1 VRTSLVGAVLGTLVL
16 AACGETSVNTP
27 LPAARMEAVGGQPQ
41 GVAGA
46 PLPVEIQVFSAD
58 DQPLPGAALTF
69 AASNGG
75 TVSPASAT
83 SDGDGIART
92 TWTLGQTAGQQ
103 TLTVTSGS
111 VSNPIT
117 ATVSAGAPASVALVA
132 GDNQTA
138 PAGSAVGTAP
148 SVRVSDAFGNLVA
161 QAPVS
166 FSVLSGGGQVTG
178 GIRLTNAQGVAT
190 VGSWVL
196 GPSAGTQTLTGRV
209 ETGGVAN
216 NPIIFTATATP
227 PAGAQMVIVSG
238 NNQTAPVGRLVPVAP
253 TVQVRNAGGTPVPG
267 VSVTFTVASG
277 GGAVVG
283 SRQITD
289 ASGTATVGG
298 WFLGSTPG
306 ANTLT
311 ASAQGTT
318 PVTFTAT
325 AQAGQAV
332 SMVAVST
339 TSQTAP
345 AGANVVNPPSVA
357 VRDAAGIPVAGVQVT
372 FTVTLGGGSVTGSP
386 ATTNASGIATLTS
399 WKLGNVAGANTV
411 TATAT
416 GLPSVIFNATGGAGN
431 AANVVIH
438 DPNNTNNQVA
448 VQGTAV
454 PVQPAVKVTD
464 SNGNPVVGAIVT
476 FAVTGGGGA
485 ATGLNQATDLL
496 GLASVG
502 TWTLG
507 NQAPNTLRATV
518 TGNNITGNPVTFTA
532 QSATNIGVTAI
543 PPSPA
548 PINTAFTISVRL
560 RNTAN
565 APVSL
570 AGVSLTIGVTGGG
583 ALGGTLTRSTDASG
597 TVNFTGLTV
606 SSAGARTFTITGTG
620 LTSAVTASIT
630 FN

>member
-1 VRTSLVGAVLGTLVL
+1 
-16 AACGETSVNTP
+16 
-27 LPAARMEAVGGQPQ
+27 
-41 GVAGA
+41 
-46 PLPVEIQVFSAD
+46 VFSAD

-69 AASNGG
+69 AAGNGG
-75 TVSPASAT
+75 SVSPAEAT
-83 SDGDGIART
+83 SDNDGIART

-111 VSNPIT
+111 VSSTVT
-117 ATVSAGAPASVALVA
+117 ATVNAGAPASVALVA

-138 PAGSAVGTAP
+138 AAGSAVPTAP
-148 SVRVSDAFGNLVA
+148 SVRVTDAFGNLVA

-166 FSVLSGGGQVTG
+166 FSVLTGGGQVTG
-178 GIRLTNAQGVAT
+178 GIRLTNAQGIAT

-216 NPIIFTATATP
+216 NPIVFTATATA

-253 TVQVRNAGGTPVPG
+253 TVQVRNAGGTPVAG
-267 VSVTFTVASG
+267 VSVTFAVASG

-289 ASGTATVGG
+289 ATGMATVGG

-311 ASAQGTT
+311 ASAQGT
-318 PVTFTAT
+318 PSVTFTAT

-431 AANVVIH
+431 AANVVI
-438 DPNNTNNQVA
+438 NAGNNQVA

-454 PVQPAVKVTD
+454 PVQPTVKVTD

-532 QSATNIGVTAI
+532 QSATQIFITAV
-543 PPSPA
+543 PASPA
-548 PINTAFTISVRL
+548 VTGAQFTISVRL
-560 RNTAN
+560 RNTAGT
-565 APVSL
+565 PVAL
-570 AGVSLTIGVTGGG
+570 AGVNLTIAIATGTGP
-583 ALGGTLTRSTDASG
+583 LGGTLTRPTDATG
-597 TVNFTGLTV
+597 VVNFTGLTV
-606 SSAGARTFTITGTG
+606 GTGGARTFTISGTG
-620 LTSAVTASIT
+620 LTSATTGSIT
-630 FN
+630 FNP

>member
-1 VRTSLVGAVLGTLVL
+1 
-16 AACGETSVNTP
+16 
-27 LPAARMEAVGGQPQ
+27 
-41 GVAGA
+41 
-46 PLPVEIQVFSAD
+46 
-58 DQPLPGAALTF
+58 
-69 AASNGG
+69 
-75 TVSPASAT
+75 
-83 SDGDGIART
+83 
-92 TWTLGQTAGQQ
+92 
-103 TLTVTSGS
+103 VT
-111 VSNPIT
+111 
-117 ATVSAGAPASVALVA
+117 
-132 GDNQTA
+132 
-138 PAGSAVGTAP
+138 
-148 SVRVSDAFGNLVA
+148 DAFGNLVA

-166 FSVLSGGGQVTG
+166 FSVLTGGGQVTG
-178 GIRLTNAQGVAT
+178 GIRLTNAQGIAT

-216 NPIIFTATATP
+216 NPIVFTATATA

-253 TVQVRNAGGTPVPG
+253 TVQVRNAGGTPVAG
-267 VSVTFTVASG
+267 VSVTFAVASG

-289 ASGTATVGG
+289 ATGMATVGG

-311 ASAQGTT
+311 ASAQGT
-318 PVTFTAT
+318 PSVTFTAT

-431 AANVVIH
+431 AANVVI
-438 DPNNTNNQVA
+438 NAGNNQVA

-454 PVQPAVKVTD
+454 PVQPTVKVTD

-532 QSATNIGVTAI
+532 QSATQIFITAV
-543 PPSPA
+543 PASPA
-548 PINTAFTISVRL
+548 VTGAQFTISVRL
-560 RNTAN
+560 RNTAGT
-565 APVSL
+565 PVAL
-570 AGVSLTIGVTGGG
+570 AGVNLTIAIATGTGP
-583 ALGGTLTRSTDASG
+583 LGGTLTRPTDATG
-597 TVNFTGLTV
+597 VVNFTGLTV
-606 SSAGARTFTITGTG
+606 GTGGARTFTISGTG
-620 LTSAVTASIT
+620 LTSATTGSIT
-630 FN
+630 FNP

>member
-1 VRTSLVGAVLGTLVL
+1 
-16 AACGETSVNTP
+16 
-27 LPAARMEAVGGQPQ
+27 
-41 GVAGA
+41 
-46 PLPVEIQVFSAD
+46 VFSAD

-69 AASNGG
+69 AAGNGG
-75 TVSPASAT
+75 SVSPASAT
-83 SDGDGIART
+83 SDDDGIART

-111 VSNPIT
+111 VSSTVT
-117 ATVSAGAPASVALVA
+117 ATVNAGAPASVALVA

-138 PAGSAVGTAP
+138 AAGSAVATAP
-148 SVRVSDAFGNLVA
+148 SVRVVDGFGNLVA

-178 GIRLTNAQGVAT
+178 GIRLTNAQGIAT

-216 NPIIFTATATP
+216 NPIVFTATATA

-253 TVQVRNAGGTPVPG
+253 TVQVRNAGGTPVAG
-267 VSVTFTVASG
+267 VSVTFAVASG

-289 ASGTATVGG
+289 ATGMATVGG

-311 ASAQGTT
+311 ASAQGT
-318 PVTFTAT
+318 PSVTFTAT

-416 GLPSVIFNATGGAGN
+416 GLPAVIFNATGGAGT
-431 AANVVIH
+431 AANVVIN
-438 DPNNTNNQVA
+438 DGNNQVA
-448 VQGTAV
+448 VQGNAV
-454 PVQPAVKVTD
+454 PVQPTVKVTD

-485 ATGLNQATDLL
+485 ANGLNQATDAF

-502 TWTLG
+502 SWTLG

-532 QSATNIGVTAI
+532 QSATNIGVTA
-543 PPSPA
+543 PLPASPA

-570 AGVSLTIGVTGGG
+570 TGVPLTIGVTGGG
-583 ALGGTLTRSTDASG
+583 ALGGTLTRNTDATG

>member
-1 VRTSLVGAVLGTLVL
+1 MRTSLVGLVPGILLL
-16 AACGETSVNTP
+16 AACGETSVNAP
-27 LPAARMEAVGGQPQ
+27 LPAARMEAVGGGPLQ
-41 GVAGA
+41 GSAGA

-69 AASNGG
+69 AAGNGG
-75 TVSPASAT
+75 SVSPASAT
-83 SDGDGIART
+83 SDDDGIART

-111 VSNPIT
+111 VSSTVT
-117 ATVSAGAPASVALVA
+117 ATVNAGAPASVALVA

-138 PAGSAVGTAP
+138 AAGSAVATAP
-148 SVRVSDAFGNLVA
+148 SVRVVDGFGNLVA

-178 GIRLTNAQGVAT
+178 GIRLTNAQGIAT

-216 NPIIFTATATP
+216 NPIVFTATATA

-253 TVQVRNAGGTPVPG
+253 TVQVRNAGGTPVAG
-267 VSVTFTVASG
+267 VSVTFAVASG

-289 ASGTATVGG
+289 ATGMATVGG

-311 ASAQGTT
+311 ASAQGT
-318 PVTFTAT
+318 PSVTFTAT

-416 GLPSVIFNATGGAGN
+416 GLPAVIFNATGGAGT
-431 AANVVIH
+431 AANVVIN
-438 DPNNTNNQVA
+438 DGNNQVA
-448 VQGTAV
+448 VQGNAV
-454 PVQPAVKVTD
+454 PVQPTVKVTD

-485 ATGLNQATDLL
+485 ANGLNQATDAF

-502 TWTLG
+502 SWTLG

-532 QSATNIGVTAI
+532 QSATNIGVTA
-543 PPSPA
+543 PLPASPA

-570 AGVSLTIGVTGGG
+570 TGVPLTIGVTGGG
-583 ALGGTLTRSTDASG
+583 ALGGTLTRNTDATG